1 MKFFIATNNYVVKG
15 TVREYLKK
23 QFPMVEIFDV
33 MKDEDFL
40 YHLEGQDETFF
51 LVEKFFLGLRIQE
64 KMACLNV
71 INKNIH
77 FIFFETGLVCAD
89 GFGLR
94 VRKLGAS
101 GFISNAENKDV
112 LLPSITKILQG
123 DKDFPEA
130 VNYAVEH
137 GEHLSTRATGELTD
151 IEFDIAVMLAH
162 GLTNKEIAYE
172 LSITPDCVRAHVY
185 WIRKKI
191 GYHNP
196 EDYAEVYKQ
205 MVARVTGG
213 WNGYQN

>member
-1 MKFFIATNNYVVKG
+1 MKLFIATNNYVVKG

-23 QFPMVEIFDV
+23 QFPMVELFDV

-51 LVEKFFLGLRIQE
+51 LVEKFFLGLCIQE

-71 INKNIH
+71 INKNLH
-77 FIFFETGLVCAD
+77 FIFFETGEVCAED
-89 GFGLR
+89 FGLR
-94 VRKLGAS
+94 VRKLGAA

-112 LLPSITKILQG
+112 LIPSLTRILHG
-123 DKDFPEA
+123 GKEFPDA
-130 VNYAVEH
+130 VNYAIKNGV
-137 GEHLSTRATGELTD
+137 HLSTRATGELTD
-151 IEFDIAVMLAH
+151 TEFDIAVMLAH
-162 GLTNKEIAYE
+162 GLSNKEIAYE
-172 LSITPDCVRAHVY
+172 LGITSDCVRSHTY

-196 EDYAEVYKQ
+196 DDYAEVYNQ

-213 WNGYQN
+213 WNGCQN

>member
-51 LVEKFFLGLRIQE
+51 LVEKFFLGLCIQE
-64 KMACLNV
+64 KMACLNG

-77 FIFFETGLVCAD
+77 FIFFETGLVCAG

-112 LLPSITKILQG
+112 LLSSITKILQG

-137 GEHLSTRATGELTD
+137 GG
-151 IEFDIAVMLAH
+151 I
-162 GLTNKEIAYE
+162 
-172 LSITPDCVRAHVY
+172 
-185 WIRKKI
+185 
-191 GYHNP
+191 
-196 EDYAEVYKQ
+196 
-205 MVARVTGG
+205 
-213 WNGYQN
+213 